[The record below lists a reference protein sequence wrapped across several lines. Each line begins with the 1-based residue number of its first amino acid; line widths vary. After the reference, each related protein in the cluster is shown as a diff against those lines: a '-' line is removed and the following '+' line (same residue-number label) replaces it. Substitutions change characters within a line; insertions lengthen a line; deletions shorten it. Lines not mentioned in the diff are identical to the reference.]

1 AGEGRAVVNV
11 SARVGA
17 GIVVQLGCRLWL
29 WLVTGLG
36 HCAWEALH
44 VMSRLRLWLPRLF
57 LTWLQLWLQ
66 FQAIQPPAWAL
77 GPIQVTSNRPRL
89 TEAWSSYTSDPPPK
103 LPHALIPLVEAG
115 GFNYLTSSSPVQMLA
130 PPHQELTE
138 TAVPYP
144 DTDSV
149 AELPTG
155 PHQFAVPHQG
165 LNNKKTQH
173 QKIPEAVPVLD
184 WNQSQPLVLPSRHK
198 SSKRSKPMKFIVSP
212 PNLKKDLV
220 QHQWLAKVVG
230 TTGQF
235 ENNTQGLEQQLLGDY
250 LDPSMDAFYPEESLP
265 RDFLEAPEE
274 LETSSPQEALAQ
286 LLETRKQVVVRLVAH
301 HGVNEAQQSNLYNVT
316 VKPLDLALTITP
328 QVTKE
333 VEPSPVQ
340 QHTPSQPPE
349 YAEEVEPSPT
359 QQETTGQPPE
369 PLVEAEPSPSEK
381 EQPTQ
386 RSEPTEPPATQQ
398 ETPAQLSESFGEA
411 EASAT
416 QEETSAQSN
425 QLSLQSLLQ
434 GRWNLRQLNRN
445 SQLKLQSIM
454 KRQFHLQHSN
464 LSSVAVKPAD
474 VELTITKEPTP
485 EVGPFP
491 NQHKPSA
498 QPSGP
503 LTNAEFSTTQHEAP
517 TLPSEPPEEVEPLPV
532 QQEAPAQSPEA
543 GTHNK
548 PSVQEETP
556 AEYPEHPGEE
566 FTPATSQQET
576 PDQHPQAPEVVP
588 SPPQQEATAQPPEPP
603 GEVESSPTQSPELS
617 NDQAQLLQRPDVT
630 VKPVGLALIVIP
642 AFTNEVETSPPQQE
656 TSAQSTLS
664 SEQLEPL
671 SVRQEFSDQHPTP
684 SENVEHF
691 PVHQGAPIQPPYP
704 EVTFPNPEQV
714 QAHHP
719 TLIEVTIQPLDLGLT
734 RRPEPT
740 KEDEPSPVMQE
751 TLTQPAE
758 PPKEVFVAQPPVYHN
773 PIVPTPDQDHTEP
786 PTSPSIT
793 LIRILLRK

>member
-1 AGEGRAVVNV
+1 
-11 SARVGA
+11 
-17 GIVVQLGCRLWL
+17 
-29 WLVTGLG
+29 
-36 HCAWEALH
+36 
-44 VMSRLRLWLPRLF
+44 
-57 LTWLQLWLQ
+57 
-66 FQAIQPPAWAL
+66 
-77 GPIQVTSNRPRL
+77 
-89 TEAWSSYTSDPPPK
+89 
-103 LPHALIPLVEAG
+103 
-115 GFNYLTSSSPVQMLA
+115 
-130 PPHQELTE
+130 
-138 TAVPYP
+138 
-144 DTDSV
+144 
-149 AELPTG
+149 
-155 PHQFAVPHQG
+155 
-165 LNNKKTQH
+165 
-173 QKIPEAVPVLD
+173 
-184 WNQSQPLVLPSRHK
+184 
-198 SSKRSKPMKFIVSP
+198 
-212 PNLKKDLV
+212 
-220 QHQWLAKVVG
+220 
-230 TTGQF
+230 
-235 ENNTQGLEQQLLGDY
+235 
-250 LDPSMDAFYPEESLP
+250 MDAFYPQESLP
-265 RDFLEAPEE
+265 RDFLGGPDEPPEPPEEAEISPSQQEAQICHPELTEEAESLPQQEPPAQHPQTPEEVESFLPQAEAQPQQPEPTEEVEPPPLQQDAPSQPSEAPEE

-286 LLETRKQVVVRLVAH
+286 LLETRKEVVVRLVAH

-316 VKPLDLALTITP
+316 VKPLDLTLTITP

-340 QHTPSQPPE
+340 QETPSQPPE

-359 QQETTGQPPE
+359 QQETAGQPPE

-411 EASAT
+411 EISAT
-416 QEETSAQSN
+416 QEKASAQSPEPPN
-425 QLSLQSLLQ
+425 EAESSPTQLEIPALSPAEIEPSATLQEQPAQPPEPSSGEVEHSPTQ
-434 GRWNLRQLNRN
+434 QEQPAQPPEHDEMTV
-445 SQLKLQSIM
+445 SPPSHPQA
-454 KRQFHLQHSN
+454 QHSN

-485 EVGPFP
+485 EVGPSP

-503 LTNAEFSTTQHEAP
+503 LLMQNFLQ
-517 TLPSEPPEEVEPLPV
+517 PSMRPPRCL
-532 QQEAPAQSPEA
+532 QSHLRRLNLCQFNRRLQPNLQKLV
-543 GTHNK
+543 HIINI
-548 PSVQEETP
+548 SVQEETP

-566 FTPATSQQET
+566 FTPATSQQES
-576 PDQHPQAPEVVP
+576 PDQHPQAPDVVP
-588 SPPQQEATAQPPEPP
+588 SPPQQEATAQHPDSP

-617 NDQAQLLQRPDVT
+617 NVTVVFSAEHPVPTVSPRGQDQAQLLQRPDVT
-630 VKPVGLALIVIP
+630 VKPVGLALIIIP
-642 AFTNEVETSPPQQE
+642 ALTNEVETSSPQQE
-656 TSAQSTLS
+656 TSAQSTVS

-671 SVRQEFSDQHPTP
+671 SVRQEFSDQYPTP
-684 SENVEHF
+684 SENVELF

-758 PPKEVFVAQPPVYHN
+758 PPKEVFVTQPPVYHN

-786 PTSPSIT
+786 PTSPSIHT
-793 LIRILLRK
+793 NQNTPTKSGKTFKVLEVI